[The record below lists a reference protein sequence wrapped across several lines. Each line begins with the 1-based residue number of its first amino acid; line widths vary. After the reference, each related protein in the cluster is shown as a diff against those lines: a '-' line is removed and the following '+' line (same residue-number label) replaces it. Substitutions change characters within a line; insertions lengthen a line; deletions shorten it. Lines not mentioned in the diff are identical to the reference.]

1 MYILKLLHYTFYR
14 GDTIFHKKKIIILTI
29 FLMLFFIGSSAAAS
43 NYNSKNPQIHSS
55 KYSSNIEI
63 IKKIHSSKIK
73 KILPKVHVNI
83 NKNGC
88 CSVLLHVKK
97 GYDVFSFRRDSTYSA
112 DLHFMQLKW
121 YGKYAI
127 KEYKTTNGYF
137 FHTLISRDGWIVSS
151 GGSDIPCLNKELEN
165 LAGKTSTSGHITSN
179 TLNKAY
185 NILKKMGIGHFVI
198 KSPDDT
204 VGLVIYNGGLVKKTV
219 FKMHD
224 GEYISVPNHPAYYR
238 NGYISTSNPVSSA
251 INLETSDRWG
261 INRRNIITYEVMN
274 HKEKF
279 NYSTMVKIWASNC
292 RGTPDNIIFNGH
304 LIKGNYLPRIPNKK
318 YIGQVLLKNIKIGK
332 DTSFKITHK
341 NRISSAS

>member
-1 MYILKLLHYTFYR
+1 
-14 GDTIFHKKKIIILTI
+14 
-29 FLMLFFIGSSAAAS
+29 MLFFIGSSAAAS
-43 NYNSKNPQIHSS
+43 NYNSKDPQIHSS
-55 KYSSNIEI
+55 KYASNMEI
-63 IKKIHSSKIK
+63 TKKIHSSKTQ
-73 KILPKVHVNI
+73 KIIPKVRVNT

-97 GYDVFSFRRDSTYSA
+97 GYDVFSFRRDFTYSA
-112 DLHFMQLKW
+112 DLHFVQLKW

-137 FHTLISRDGWIVSS
+137 FHTLISRDGWIVSA
-151 GGSDIPCLNKELEN
+151 GGSDIPSLNKELEN
-165 LAGKTSTSGHITSN
+165 LAGRTSTSGHITSN
-179 TLNKAY
+179 TVNNAY
-185 NILKKMGIGHFVI
+185 NILKRMGIGHFVI

-204 VGLVIYNGGLVKKTV
+204 VGLVIYNGGRVKKTV
-219 FKMHD
+219 FKIHD
-224 GEYISVPNHPAYYR
+224 GQYVSVLNHPAYYR

-251 INLETSDRWG
+251 INLETTDRWG

-274 HKEKF
+274 HKEKV

-304 LIKGNYLPRIPNKK
+304 LIKGNSLPRIPNKK
-318 YIGQVLLKNIKIGK
+318 FIGQVNLTNSKIGK
-332 DTSFKITHK
+332 HTRFNSITK